1 MNNNPVGRS
10 YTSFPI
16 ILLATAIFF
25 SLLVGLGCDR
35 QKDTPQISLKQK
47 VSVTPETQK
56 TLVPGTIKIAVAAI
70 ISPKETFQ
78 SYRDLLDFISEQ
90 LGQPIQLVQRKT
102 YQEVNDLIK
111 ENQIDAAFVCTGA
124 YVTGHDNFGMEL
136 LVAPVVNGAT
146 VYHSYIIVNRDS
158 ALNELA
164 DLQNKVFAFT
174 DPLSNTGKAAP
185 TDMLARIGKEPESF
199 FAKTIFTYSHDN
211 SIKAVAN
218 NVVDGAAVDSLV
230 WEYLN
235 QNTPAETS
243 RTRIIAKSDPYG
255 IPPVVIPK
263 GIDPSL
269 KKKLLEIFLNIHK
282 DPVGEKIL
290 RQIMIERFIE
300 VDDSIYDS
308 VRKMAKD

>member
-1 MNNNPVGRS
+1 MNNNLVDRS
-10 YTSFPI
+10 RTSFPI
-16 ILLATAIFF
+16 IFLATAIFF
-25 SLLVGLGCDR
+25 SLLACTGCDR
-35 QKDTPQISLKQK
+35 PKDTPQISLKQK
-47 VSVTPETQK
+47 VSVTPATREDLT
-56 TLVPGTIKIAVAAI
+56 PGSIKIAVAAI

-78 SYRDLLDFISEQ
+78 SYRDLLDYISEQ
-90 LGQPIQLVQRKT
+90 LGRPIQLVQRKT
-102 YQEVNDLIK
+102 YQEVNDLI
-111 ENQIDAAFVCTGA
+111 EEDQIDAAFVCTGA
-124 YVTGHDNFGMEL
+124 YVKGHDKFGMEI

-146 VYHSYIIVNRDS
+146 VYHSYIIVNRGS
-158 ALNELA
+158 TLNELE

-185 TDMLARIGKEPESF
+185 TDMLARIGKKPETF
-199 FAKTIFTYSHDN
+199 FSKTIFTYSHDN

-243 RTRIIAKSDPYG
+243 QTRIIARSDPYG
-255 IPPVVIPK
+255 IPPVVISS

-269 KKKLLEIFLNIHK
+269 QKKLLEIFLNIHK

-290 RQIMIERFIE
+290 SKIMIERFVE

>member
-1 MNNNPVGRS
+1 MNNNLVDRLH
-10 YTSFPI
+10 TSLPT

-25 SLLVGLGCDR
+25 SLLATTGCDR
-35 QKDTPQISLKQK
+35 PKDTPQISLKEK

-56 TLVPGTIKIAVAAI
+56 ELVPGTIRIAVAAI

-78 SYRDLLDFISEQ
+78 SYRNLLDFISEQ
-90 LGQPIQLVQRKT
+90 IDRPIQLVQRKT
-102 YQEVNDLIK
+102 YQEVNDLIEK
-111 ENQIDAAFVCTGA
+111 NQIDAAFVCTGA
-124 YVTGHDNFGMEL
+124 YVQGHDDFGMEL

-146 VYHSYIIVNRDS
+146 VYHSYIIANRDS
-158 ALNELA
+158 PLNALE
-164 DLQNKVFAFT
+164 DLEGKVFAFT

-185 TDMLARIGKEPESF
+185 TDMLARIGKKPESF
-199 FAKTIFTYSHDN
+199 FSKTIFTYSHDN

-218 NVVDGAAVDSLV
+218 KVVDGASVDSLV

-235 QNTPAETS
+235 QNDPKETS

-263 GIDPSL
+263 GIDTSL
-269 KKKLLEIFLNIHK
+269 KKKLLEVFLNIHK
-282 DPVGEKIL
+282 DPVGKKIL
-290 RQIMIERFIE
+290 NQIMIEKFVE